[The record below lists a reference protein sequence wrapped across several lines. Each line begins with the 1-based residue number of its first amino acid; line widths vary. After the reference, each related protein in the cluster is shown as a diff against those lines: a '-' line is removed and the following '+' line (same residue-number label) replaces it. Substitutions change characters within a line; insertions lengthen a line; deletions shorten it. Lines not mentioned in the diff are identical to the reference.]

1 MRHLLLTSSLS
12 VFVATFLS
20 ARPSLAASPWPD
32 LSKPAEAV
40 GGSEK
45 DAVVIVAIEHYQ
57 HLPERP
63 GALAAAKNWQAYFAI
78 TRGVPANRVK
88 LLVDDQARSHSIAS
102 ATDAALHSVMPGG
115 RFWFLFIGHAF
126 PEVKGD
132 DFRLL
137 GWETGASLGSIY
149 ALGLLQMELL
159 GNSQDRSVFIIDASI
174 SGQSTNIKPPRQK
187 IPKEQRGLLRPD
199 ALMKKYFDMAGGGD
213 KRLLLASHWGAACQ
227 MPSVG
232 QPAFSFLLLGALR
245 GWANRANAAAPRSDA
260 DAAQRRGSWNA
271 EYVRDALYA
280 FTPCHPDPWFG
291 RGLAFPEWEG
301 KRRLAEKGPD
311 LGVMALGDF
320 EASLAVPIS
329 SPQPPPQLGKDGL
342 GVPLPMVRATMD
354 AEFIASLE
362 EHNMYQRLR
371 KTLGA
376 VVTGPYLAA
385 DAWEDTAEAAPPGR
399 YREAALARARLWT
412 AYGKEVDEVQRL
424 RKAEYSRLKLIL
436 RSPSIAQQ
444 KKESLIAA
452 YAKRRSVDAAA
463 AVVAEAVTGEEL
475 IHFCGPYL
483 TTAKN
488 QEVVV
493 SAVDHEGADVPVA
506 VFVDGVEI
514 GTGPRTFKLASCAS
528 KIRIVDGATQESASR
543 DLSPGS
549 YQAGIHAKLRRFTVD
564 GDFVIDHEAQMT
576 WQRSVSTP
584 LSRSAAT
591 RYCPDQ
597 NAGAEGWRMPNLYD
611 LERLHA
617 LDPATTPYAALELEK
632 PRALWAVVPEGR
644 SLKGDAEQVE
654 VPTRRPFRFARQAAA
669 PVRCV
674 REGTKLP
681 KTCDKETLGRLGAAQ
696 REMCKALPG
705 RSCDGAKVPSKLLS
719 QYRCSEI
726 HKRIEK
732 GQECLEQEKAIR
744 TECFAGSPDE
754 KKRASLQQLENEVRT
769 CVDLAAVN
777 CSAGHPMA
785 ER

>member
-1 MRHLLLTSSLS
+1 MRHLLLASALS
-12 VFVATFLS
+12 AVATFLLT
-20 ARPSLAASPWPD
+20 RPSLAASPWPD
-32 LSKPAEAV
+32 LTKPAEAV

-45 DAVVIVAIEHYQ
+45 DVVVIVAIEHYQ
-57 HLPERP
+57 YLPGKP
-63 GALAAAKNWQAYFAI
+63 GALAAAKSWQAYFAT
-78 TRGVPANRVK
+78 TRRVPADRVK
-88 LLVDDQARSHSIAS
+88 LLVDDQARSQNIAS
-102 ATDAALHSVMPGG
+102 TIARALQSVMPGG

-126 PEVKGD
+126 PEVKDD

-137 GWETGASLGSIY
+137 GWETGASLESIY

-159 GNSQDRSVFIIDASI
+159 RSSRERSVYIIDASI
-174 SGQSTNIKPPRQK
+174 GGQSTNIKAPRQR
-187 IPKEQRGLLRPD
+187 IPENERGLIRLDTLSDKLRG
-199 ALMKKYFDMAGGGD
+199 AIKGGD
-213 KRLLLASHWGAACQ
+213 KDLLVADLWGSTCQ
-227 MPSVG
+227 LPGVEL
-232 QPAFSFLLLGALR
+232 PAFSYLLLGALR
-245 GWANRANAAAPRSDA
+245 GWANRSDA
-260 DAAQRRGSWNA
+260 PVPRKREDAIRQHQRWIA
-271 EYVRDALYA
+271 EYVSDALSA
-280 FTPCHPDPWFG
+280 FVPCDQEPWPG
-291 RGLAFPEWEG
+291 GGLAFPEWEG
-301 KRRLAEKGPD
+301 KRRLTEKGPD
-311 LGVMALGDF
+311 LGAMALGDF
-320 EASLAVPIS
+320 EASLEVPIS

-342 GVPLPMVRATMD
+342 GVPLPMIRATMD

-371 KTLGA
+371 GTLGA
-376 VVTGPYLAA
+376 VVTGPYLPA
-385 DAWEDTAEAAPPGR
+385 DAWEDAAEAAPPGR

-436 RSPSIAQQ
+436 RSPSIAQG

-475 IHFCGPYL
+475 IHFCSPYL

-488 QEVVV
+488 QEVFV

-528 KIRIVDGATQESASR
+528 KIRIVDGATHESASR

-564 GDFVIDHEAQMT
+564 GDFVIDHEARMT

-584 LSRSAAT
+584 LSKSAAT
-591 RYCPDQ
+591 RYCPGL
-597 NAGAEGWRMPNLYD
+597 NVGAEGWRMPNLYD

-617 LDPATTPYAALELEK
+617 LDPTTTPYAALELER
-632 PRALWAVVPEGR
+632 PRALWAVVPEGH

-654 VPTRRPFRFARQAAA
+654 VPAARPFRFARQAAA

-696 REMCKALPG
+696 REICKALRG

-744 TECFAGSPDE
+744 AECFAGTPDE
-754 KKRASLQQLENEVRT
+754 KKRASLQQLENEVRA
-769 CVDLAAVN
+769 CLDLAAVN

-785 ER
+785 EQ